1 MGVSCAEHAGGAK
14 KEAVGA
20 TQPRRESSGARGRML
35 VGALALV
42 VVVAA
47 GVVFLRPS
55 DGGDSSSASAGGDS
69 SSASAGGDSSSTSAG
84 AWTQLPS
91 AGLAARVDFSYV
103 STGRSMIV
111 WGGDPRLGRDAPLA
125 AEGPRGPYA
134 DGAAFDVATSTW
146 APLAAAPIS
155 GRRGHSAV
163 WTGTHM
169 IVFGGRGPA
178 QGCTR
183 LCGIPSTHEALNDGA
198 SYDPATDRWSPI
210 APAPLAGRAGHSAV
224 WVQNKMVVWGGDVQ
238 GGGSVA
244 DGSSYDPVANAWTPL
259 PPAPLEPRV
268 LHRTVAT
275 AHRMLVWGGQNV
287 SEEGRFTKYLADGA
301 IYSPA
306 DNAWTPM
313 APYPQTTETSGR
325 VDFSSV
331 WTGTHMLVWGGYG
344 FTEAC
349 RPRPCARDDGAAYDL
364 NTNSWALM
372 APSGLSARGEHRAV
386 WTGKEM
392 VVWGGFTA
400 TGLGGGPGFEGDAAS
415 RRLNDGAAYNPADD
429 TWSQLPDSPLL
440 GRRGHAMVWVGEKM
454 VVWGGDGRLTYHD
467 DGAVLSLRG

>member
-55 DGGDSSSASAGGDS
+55 DGGDS

-210 APAPLAGRAGHSAV
+210 APAPLAGREGHSAV
-224 WVQNKMVVWGGDVQ
+224 WVQNKMVVWGGAVQ
-238 GGGSVA
+238 GGAAAVAPGRNFTVGVA
-244 DGSSYDPVANAWTPL
+244 DGASYDPVANAWTPL
-259 PPAPLEPRV
+259 PPAPLEPRIS
-268 LHRTVAT
+268 HHTVAT
-275 AHRMLVWGGQNV
+275 ADRMLVWGGANV
-287 SEEGRFTKYLADGA
+287 SQERFKPLADGA

-344 FTEAC
+344 PTEAC
-349 RPRPCARDDGAAYDL
+349 PRSCARDDGAAYDL

-372 APSGLSARGEHRAV
+372 APSGLSARGGHRAV

-392 VVWGGFTA
+392 VVWGGLTA
-400 TGLGGGPGFEGDAAS
+400 RVGGGPGLTT
-415 RRLNDGAAYNPADD
+415 LNDGAAYNPADD
-429 TWSQLPDSPLL
+429 TWAQLPNSPLL
-440 GRRGHAMVWVGEKM
+440 GRQRHAMVWVGEKM
-454 VVWGGDGRLTYHD
+454 VVWGGDGPNGEGRITDHGN
-467 DGAVLSLRG
+467 GAVLSLRG